1 MRTRR
6 QNPLARL
13 GDLVFVGIT
22 TALVFG
28 YATCLYS
35 LARVV

>member
-1 MRTRR
+1 MRTRKH
-6 QNPLARL
+6 NPLTRM